1 MSENRNTTN
10 LFGNMPRKKLILIG
24 LGALVVIVAVVVIGI
39 ITSPF
44 GQYKLAVSAYNK
56 QNYASAVKHY
66 QAAGNYKDAPARLV
80 DATNAWNYQLA
91 NDAMLT
97 EDYATAVD
105 RYSLIP
111 GYLDSDEKLLTAQCC
126 YHYQQGGILYESG
139 EYLAAA
145 EEYAQIPDYMDSV
158 TKEEECYFACAAE
171 YEASEQYVIAAEYY
185 ELAKSNEES
194 SERIYVCGRALI
206 DIGDYV
212 NAADVLDNTDYDDAK
227 VWGYYASGWE
237 YYEAGNYVA
246 AENYFR
252 SCSGIE
258 DADEMR
264 VNSAYLA
271 GMEKFEN
278 GDYDD
283 ARGYFIT
290 ASGYD
295 DSDDMKMICDLML
308 AEEEFRKGNLY
319 TAQSAF
325 QELPSDLSYDGIS
338 VEERLA
344 LLEEYSDYVDI
355 CGNWESTSGTISSY
369 RYYTYTSAGWGLD
382 IEGGDHLTI
391 RCIIEDDGS
400 VTIKGNIDYEV
411 FEGYTSIRDDMIY
424 YYDFRNYSF
433 TVDNA
438 NLNEAWSIRST
449 ATLTYTGDSFHLVD
463 FVEDIPYSG
472 TREEYTTDEIF
483 GSLLTR
489 N

>member
-1 MSENRNTTN
+1 MSENKVKNN
-10 LFGNMPRKKLILIG
+10 PLENIPKKRIIIIG
-24 LGALVVIVAVVVIGI
+24 AGAVAVVAAVIVIGVLS
-39 ITSPF
+39 SPF

-111 GYLDSDEKLLTAQCC
+111 GYLDSDEKLLNAQCC
-126 YHYQQGGILYESG
+126 YHYQQGEILFDSG

-145 EEYAQIPDYMDSV
+145 EEFDQIPDYMDSV
-158 TKEEECYFACAAE
+158 SREDACYFAFANE
-171 YEASEQYVIAAEYY
+171 SETSGQYVVAAEYY

-194 SERIYVCGRALI
+194 PERIYACGRALI
-206 DIGDYV
+206 DIGDYG

-237 YYEAGNYVA
+237 NYEAGNYVA

-278 GDYDD
+278 GDYAD

-295 DSDDMKMICDLML
+295 DSDDMKIICDLML
-308 AEEEFRKGNLY
+308 AEEEFKEGNLY

-325 QELPSDLSYDGIS
+325 QELPSDLSYGGVS
-338 VEERLA
+338 VEDRLT
-344 LLEEYSDYVDI
+344 LLEEYSNYVDI

-391 RCIIEDDGS
+391 RCVIEDDGS
-400 VTIKGNIDYEV
+400 VTIRGNIDYEV

-424 YYDFRNYSF
+424 YYASRNYSF
-433 TVDNA
+433 TVENA
-438 NLNEAWSIRST
+438 DLNEAWSIRST

-463 FVEDIPYSG
+463 FVEDTPYSG
-472 TREEYTTDEIF
+472 TREEYTTDEMF
-483 GSLLTR
+483 GSLVTR